1 MAARLRSASWTKSP
15 RARPPGPQKKKFTK
29 IEQTFLLKLGQ
40 IKVWKKGWT
49 NGTFRY
55 PNMNILRPG

>member
-40 IKVWKKGWT
+40 IKVWKKKVGL
-49 NGTFRY
+49 
-55 PNMNILRPG
+55 MRPLDTQI